1 MSKINSRI
9 EIKESVSNSLTI
21 IVGLIFILGY
31 VWYNKDKHIGYLGE
45 PLFISIMTLILCFLL
60 FKAYTLIKRK
70 VIMTI
75 DNHGVYHQKFNQK
88 KWDDILSIRKTR
100 KESGDSEL
108 VFFIFQTTSGAFE
121 INISNLDVS
130 ESELTRLIRKYK
142 DYNIYEVPYNEWD

>member
-1 MSKINSRI
+1 MAKMNSRI

-21 IVGLIFILGY
+21 IAGLIFLLGY
-31 VWYNKDKHIGYLGE
+31 GWYNKERHIGYLGV
-45 PLFISIMTLILCFLL
+45 PLFISIGTLIFCFIL

-70 VIMTI
+70 AIMTV
-75 DNHGVYHQKFNQK
+75 DNNGVYHKKFNQK
-88 KWDDILSIRKTR
+88 RWDDILSIKKTR

-121 INISNLDVS
+121 INISNMDIS

-142 DYNIYEVPYNEWD
+142 DYNIYEVPYNEWN

>member
-9 EIKESVSNSLTI
+9 EIKESVSSSLTI
-21 IVGLIFILGY
+21 IAGLIFILGY
-31 VWYNKDKHIGYLGE
+31 VWYRKDKHIGYLGE

-60 FKAYTLIKRK
+60 FKVYTLIKRK
-70 VIMTI
+70 AIMTI
-75 DNHGVYHQKFNQK
+75 DNHGVYHKKFKKK
-88 KWDDILSIRKTR
+88 KWDDILSIKKTR
-100 KESGDSEL
+100 KKSGDSEL